1 MVWRVN
7 YSMADDV
14 NERLKKIKL
23 LAMDFDGVL
32 TDNKVFV
39 DENGIEMVICDR
51 SDSLGIDLLKKKG
64 TIDIIVISK
73 ETNKVVQQRCNKLK
87 IECISGINDKLATL
101 KNALKEKNMT
111 LEDVAFIGN
120 DVNDIE
126 CIQES
131 GVGVAVSDSAP
142 EVLQIA
148 DIVTKNKGGN
158 GAVREFI
165 EMLLMNQ
172 VKEIKS

>member
-7 YSMADDV
+7 YSMADDI

-23 LAMDFDGVL
+23 LALDFDGVL
-32 TDNKVFV
+32 TDNKVFI
-39 DENGIEMVICDR
+39 DETGKEMVICDR

-73 ETNKVVQQRCNKLK
+73 ETNKVVQQRCKKLK
-87 IECISGINDKLATL
+87 IECLYGINDKLATL

-120 DVNDIE
+120 DVNDLE

-131 GVGVAVSDSAP
+131 GLGVAVSDSAP
-142 EVLQIA
+142 KVLQIA

-172 VKEIKS
+172 VNKDKL

>member
-14 NERLKKIKL
+14 NEKLKKIKL
-23 LAMDFDGVL
+23 LALDFDGVL
-32 TDNKVFV
+32 TDNKVFI
-39 DENGIEMVICDR
+39 DETGKEMVICDR

-64 TIDIIVISK
+64 RIDIIVISK
-73 ETNKVVQQRCNKLK
+73 EINKVVQQRCNKLK

-101 KNALKEKNMT
+101 KIALKEKNMT

-165 EMLLMNQ
+165 EILLKNQ
-172 VKEIKS
+172 VNEVK